1 MIRLIGLILVS
12 YLIGSFPTSYV
23 MGKILKGIDLREHG
37 SGNLGATN
45 VFRVVGKTA
54 GIITLLIDAFKGFI
68 PAFLFPRLIM
78 TWAPELSLTLLDV
91 GVILGVA
98 AILGHMFT
106 LFMKFKGGKG
116 VATSLGVFLALAPAP
131 LLVTVVVCSAIMAAT
146 RYVSLGSISGALL
159 LPILIIVLYPDSR
172 LLIIFSLIIGGIIIA
187 RHKTNIKRLLQGSEN
202 KLRW

>member
-12 YLIGSFPTSYV
+12 YLIGSFPTSYM

-68 PAFLFPRLIM
+68 PAFLFSGLIM

-116 VATSLGVFLALAPAP
+116 VATSLGVFLALAPLP
-131 LLVTVVVCSAIMAAT
+131 ILFTVVVCCTIMAVT

-172 LLIIFSLIIGGIIIA
+172 LLIIFSIVIGSIIIV
-187 RHKTNIKRLLQGSEN
+187 RHKTNIKRIVQGSEN